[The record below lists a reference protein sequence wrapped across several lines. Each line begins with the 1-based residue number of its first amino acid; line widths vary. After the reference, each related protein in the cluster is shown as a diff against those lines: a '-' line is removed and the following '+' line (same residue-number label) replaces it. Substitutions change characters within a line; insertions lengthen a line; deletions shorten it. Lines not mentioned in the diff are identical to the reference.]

1 MHKIPGILK
10 TIGLVALLG
19 HFVTLYAAEDEP
31 DVPDNTLKSLD
42 EIAMD
47 LSHPASSLIHIRNDF
62 EFRSYQG
69 NLPDA
74 GDQSSWRYVLQP
86 IWPIPLSNGK
96 NILFRARIPINAD
109 QPVYLADGQ
118 QFAQW
123 QVRKFADVVSRDGR
137 FKAGHDHLDDVSL
150 DLAYGGVSDSGFISS
165 FGITAVFPTSQD
177 FSAAREQ
184 YLLGPQIALG
194 KQADWGV
201 IGAWATHVVDVASDD
216 DKEYPLSTELT
227 SVKVFFA
234 YGLDNGW
241 QIVSNPRIDYDWDA
255 ASSNKLALP
264 IGGGVSKTMTWGRM
278 PLKMDLE
285 LYYYV
290 ESPEAL
296 GPEWM
301 MTFNLAPV
309 FSQWRSK

>member
-1 MHKIPGILK
+1 MRRVSSLFCSVCCLALS
-10 TIGLVALLG
+10 GLAG
-19 HFVTLYAAEDEP
+19 PSFAADNEANEP
-31 DVPDNTLKSLD
+31 ARQLKSLD

-47 LSHPASSLIHIRNDF
+47 LSHPVSSLINIRNDF

-74 GDQSSWRYVLQP
+74 GDQSAWRYVLQP

-96 NILFRARIPINAD
+96 NIMFRARIPINAD
-109 QPVYLADGQ
+109 QPLYRADGQ
-118 QFAQW
+118 QLAEW
-123 QVRKFADVVSRDGR
+123 EVRKFADVVSRDGR

-150 DLAYGGVSDSGFISS
+150 DIAYGGVGDSGLIGM

-184 YLLGPQIALG
+184 YLMGPQFALG
-194 KQADWGV
+194 KQYDWGV
-201 IGAWATHVVDVASDD
+201 IGAMATHLVDIASDD

-227 SVKVFFA
+227 SVKLFFA
-234 YGLDNGW
+234 YGLGNGW

-255 ASSNKLALP
+255 ASDNRLALP
-264 IGGGVSKTMTWGRM
+264 IGGGVSKTTTIGRM
-278 PLKMDLE
+278 PFKMDME

-301 MTFNLAPV
+301 MTFNFTAV